1 MKARIVSLITASLLT
16 ASMNIA
22 IACLPPPPTLSRLEG
37 ESDDAYARR
46 LEPFEAE
53 RVRRDQEEVDR
64 FQRQRDAKNWAS
76 ADRVLLAEA
85 VTFDD
90 SLLKPKVWLRPV
102 RWLKGTGMAGKWRC
116 AARRGGRD
124 IPNLPETRRSIVEDR
139 SRQHIGQPHRGR
151 AQQGC
156 TGAVL
161 TTSCASRHR
170 ARFHVTA

>member
-16 ASMNIA
+16 ASMNSA

-85 VTFDD
+85 VAFGD
-90 SLLKPKVWLRPV
+90 SLLKPQVWLRPV
-102 RWLKGTGMAGKWRC
+102 RWLKGTGKLQSFQLKPIAQDSCEWPGNGDALEGEVGETFLIFLKPGAPSSKTVLDSISVNRIVGERSK
-116 AARRGGRD
+116 AA
-124 IPNLPETRRSIVEDR
+124 L
-139 SRQHIGQPHRGR
+139 GQ
-151 AQQGC
+151 
-156 TGAVL
+156 
-161 TTSCASRHR
+161 S
-170 ARFHVTA
+170 